1 MGRCRTGREPARTS
15 KTRLGWAL
23 AGWARTGWAAA
34 AGDRSAGGHTAG
46 NRTAGARTAGDRTAG
61 DRTAGDR
68 TAADRTRGHCVGQCD
83 GVPVVALAYLLDVTA
98 KSPLMV
104 YRLNMKERL
113 RAELPPQPRQIS

>member
-1 MGRCRTGREPARTS
+1 MGRWRTGREPAHTS

-23 AGWARTGWAAA
+23 AGWAAA

-46 NRTAGARTAGDRTAG
+46 DRTAG
-61 DRTAGDR
+61 DRTAE
-68 TAADRTRGHCVGQCD
+68 DRTRGHCVGQCD

-113 RAELPPQPRQIS
+113 RAELPPQPRQHPDTAKTG